1 MTSDEA
7 LEMLLNHPDPKI
19 NEAAKLWSE
28 QIDWCIEQFT
38 RLHQTLQTTHENMLQ
53 LDLDLKYLAF
63 DLEAT
68 RRERD
73 ALRGAQ

>member
-1 MTSDEA
+1 MNTDEA
-7 LEMLLNHPDPKI
+7 LEILQNHPDPKI

-28 QIDWCIEQFT
+28 QVDWCIGQFT
-38 RLHQTLQTTHENMLQ
+38 RIQQTLQITHENMVQ
-53 LDLDLKYLAF
+53 FNLDLKYLAF

-73 ALRGAQ
+73 ELRGAQ

>member
-1 MTSDEA
+1 MITDEA
-7 LEMLLNHPDPKI
+7 LEILRNHPDPKI

-28 QIDWCIEQFT
+28 QIDWCIKQFT
-38 RLHQTLQTTHENMLQ
+38 RLHQTLQITHENMAQ
-53 LDLDLKYLAF
+53 FNLDLKYLAF

-73 ALRGAQ
+73 ALKGAQ

>member
-1 MTSDEA
+1 MTNDEA

-28 QIDWCIEQFT
+28 QIDWCIGQFT

-53 LDLDLKYLAF
+53 LNFDLKYLAF

-73 ALRGAQ
+73 ALKGDE

>member
-1 MTSDEA
+1 MTNDEA

-19 NEAAKLWSE
+19 NEAAKLWLE
-28 QIDWCIEQFT
+28 HLDWCIKQFT
-38 RLHQTLQTTHENMLQ
+38 CLHQNLQTTHELMLQ
-53 LDLDLKYLAF
+53 HTLDLKYLAF

-73 ALRGAQ
+73 ALKGDV